1 LLDTFTFLA
10 PQLDEGAI
18 TGDEVTVGTSFVE
31 LFIAVLVAF
40 TDGGIVGPTRTR
52 LLVGLI
58 AVGLLLTGLL
68 TGLLTRLL
76 THVGLLLTGLLAR
89 LLTRLLTHVGLLLT
103 GLLTCLLTRVALG
116 LLLCGL
122 EGLQGLLELLSRLL
136 LILSRL
142 SRLALLKL
150 LGSLLK
156 LLLSL
161 LQLVLDGHRSI
172 RLGLLQSSLGCV
184 VRLLRLLQGPGRFEQ
199 LLLPLG

>member
-1 LLDTFTFLA
+1 
-10 PQLDEGAI
+10 
-18 TGDEVTVGTSFVE
+18 
-31 LFIAVLVAF
+31 
-40 TDGGIVGPTRTR
+40 
-52 LLVGLI
+52 
-58 AVGLLLTGLL
+58 
-68 TGLLTRLL
+68 
-76 THVGLLLTGLLAR
+76 
-89 LLTRLLTHVGLLLT
+89 
-103 GLLTCLLTRVALG
+103 LLTRVALG

>member
-40 TDGGIVGPTRTR
+40 TDGGIVGPTGTR

-68 TGLLTRLL
+68 TGLL